1 VKGLAIVAI
10 ALLTLTGCGSYAL
23 AFTPTGDL
31 PDYAATVGTWAHD
44 ETTLTLADDRS
55 FAVEGLPD
63 GVTRLSGDFV
73 GTVEDA
79 SPRPSGSMGSYD
91 LYDES
96 GAFIAALYYYDG
108 VLEDPVFL
116 FAQGVVDDGDWFRFA
131 KQPEASR

>member
-1 VKGLAIVAI
+1 VRRLAIAAI

-31 PDYAATVGTWAHD
+31 PDYADTVGTWAHD
-44 ETTLTLADDRS
+44 EATLTLADDRS

-63 GVTRLSGDFV
+63 GLTRLSGDFG

-79 SPRPSGSMGSYD
+79 PARPSGSMASYD

-96 GAFIAALYYYDG
+96 GVFIATLYYYDG
-108 VLEDPVFL
+108 MLEDPVFL